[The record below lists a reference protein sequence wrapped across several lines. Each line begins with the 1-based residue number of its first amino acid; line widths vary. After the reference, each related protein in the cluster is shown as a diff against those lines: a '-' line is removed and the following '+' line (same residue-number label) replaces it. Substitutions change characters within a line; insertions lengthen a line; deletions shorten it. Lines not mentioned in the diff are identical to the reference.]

1 MTRGLV
7 LALVLVLAVAPAVAL
22 GNPHPPLPRL
32 HPRDTATVPSYVQKV
47 EPAIVGLRVRAR
59 AEAPSSA
66 RLGAQRFATGVV
78 FDARGYAVTVS
89 YAVMDAVDIE
99 AVRRDGR
106 TVKGALSGFDL
117 DSGLALVKLEGGGW
131 KPATLGQS
139 ADVGEGTLTGTVGVD
154 EDNDLVHVAGAVRS
168 VRRFS
173 ASWEYM
179 LERAFIV
186 TPASSSWGGSALVN
200 ERGEVVGIGSLRLG
214 EKPYTNLFIPLER
227 FVPVKD
233 ELVATGRVHSR
244 APRPWLG
251 LYTSV
256 DHDGITVDGFSP
268 VGPAARAGFQR
279 GDRIVGVNGV
289 TVRSQE
295 EFYET
300 LWKHRAGEVIKVSVE
315 RKDRRVEISVESVD
329 RHRVLTAPG
338 R

>member
-1 MTRGLV
+1 
-7 LALVLVLAVAPAVAL
+7 
-22 GNPHPPLPRL
+22 
-32 HPRDTATVPSYVQKV
+32 
-47 EPAIVGLRVRAR
+47 
-59 AEAPSSA
+59 
-66 RLGAQRFATGVV
+66 
-78 FDARGYAVTVS
+78 
-89 YAVMDAVDIE
+89 MDAVEIQ

-106 TVKGALSGFDL
+106 TVVGTLAGFDL
-117 DSGLALVKLEGGGW
+117 DSGLALVKLEGADW
-131 KPATLGQS
+131 TPAALGQS
-139 ADVGEGTLTGTVGVD
+139 NDVTEGTLTGTVGVD
-154 EDNDLVHVAGAVRS
+154 EDNDLIHVTGAVRS

-173 ASWEYM
+173 AAWEYM

-186 TPASSSWGGSALVN
+186 TPASAAWGGSALVN

-233 ELVATGRVHSR
+233 ELIATGRVQSR

-251 LYTSV
+251 LYTSA
-256 DHDGITVDGFSP
+256 DHEGITVDGFSP
-268 VGPAARAGFQR
+268 AGPAAQAGFEP

-289 TVRSQE
+289 NVRSQE

-300 LWKHRAGEVIKVSVE
+300 LWKHHAGEVITVSVE
-315 RKDRRVEISVESVD
+315 RNDRLVEIPVRSVD